1 MAQTK
6 TQFGYRSAPRS
17 GSGGREAAEHAV
29 VVVGAGPVGL
39 SLAIDLAQRGQSVV
53 LLDDAD
59 RIGEGS
65 RAICFSKRSLEFWD
79 RLGIGQRMV
88 DKGVVWSVGKI
99 FHGDSQLYQFNLL
112 PEEGHKRPAFINLQQ
127 FYAEAYL
134 VDRVEELPAIDLRWR
149 NKVIGLEQ
157 RNDHVRADDR
167 DAGWPL
173 SAARRLSSSPA
184 TAPVRRCGRWS
195 GAEFAGQVFEDQFL
209 IADVK
214 MTAEFPTERWFWFDP
229 PFHAGRSA
237 LLHKQPDDIWRI
249 DLQLSRYADP
259 AFEKQPENV
268 RPRIARMLGHD
279 KFDFEWISLYKFQ
292 CRRMD
297 RFIHGRVI
305 FAGDAAHQVSPF
317 GARGANSGLEDAEN
331 IAWKLDRVLRGTS
344 PEALLESYHTER
356 SAAAD
361 ENIRES
367 TRSTDFMAPASHQ
380 EARLRKAVLSLAKET
395 EFGKR
400 MVNGGRLSVPSI
412 YDTPLSTADGDAWRG
427 GPRPGASMPDAPIA
441 APIWPA
447 DVPDRSFHRRGN
459 AVHAAGVRQW
469 RGDRCARGRW
479 PIRIG
484 GEGGFADRQGTG
496 WRALRRRTRHR
507 LSAAARRLCR
517 RALPAPDAGRRSTPR
532 WRAPPAELRFCH
544 DAVHQLEFCQA
555 GRCLPRHRRG
565 ASRVER
571 DAKRRPRCRAGAGAR
586 QSYRRHRGA
595 AMKPSRSPSG
605 GCSMPASSSNSSN
618 NRIHGLERRKGLN

>member
-1 MAQTK
+1 MVQPR
-6 TQFGYRSAPRS
+6 TQFGYRRHPDQDRPGADI
-17 GSGGREAAEHAV
+17 AEHPV

-39 SLAIDLAQRGQSVV
+39 SLAIDLAQRGRAVV

-65 RAICFSKRSLEFWD
+65 RAICFSKRSLEYWD
-79 RLGIGQRMV
+79 RLRIGQRRV
-88 DKGVVWSVGKI
+88 DKGVVWSVGRI
-99 FHGDSQLYQFNLL
+99 FHGASLVYQFNLL

-127 FYAEAYL
+127 FHAEAYL
-134 VDRVEELPAIDLRWR
+134 ADRVHELSAVDLRWR
-149 NKVIGLEQ
+149 NKVIALEQ
-157 RNDHVRADDR
+157 RNDQAILTIETPDGPYQVRAAYAVACD
-167 DAGWPL
+167 G
-173 SAARRLSSSPA
+173 ARSSLRQM
-184 TAPVRRCGRWS
+184 V

-249 DLQLSRYADP
+249 DLQLSRFADP
-259 AFEKQPENV
+259 AAEKQPENV

-297 RFIHGRVI
+297 KFIHGRVI

-331 IAWKLDRVLRGTS
+331 LAWKLDRVLRGTS
-344 PEALLESYHTER
+344 PETLLESYHTER

-367 TRSTDFMAPASHQ
+367 TRSTDFMAPNSHQ

-400 MVNGGRLSVPSI
+400 MVNGGRLSVPCS
-412 YDTPLSTADGDAWRG
+412 YDSPLSSPDADAWHG
-427 GPRPGASMPDAPIA
+427 GPRPRCSMLHAPLGENAYLTDAFRNGGTDFTLLSFSNGATIEAPE
-441 APIWPA
+441 
-447 DVPDRSFHRRGN
+447 
-459 AVHAAGVRQW
+459 GVK
-469 RGDRCARGRW
+469 D
-479 PIRIG
+479 IRIG
-484 GEGGFADRQGTG
+484 GEGGLVD
-496 WRALRRRTRHR
+496 
-507 LSAAARRLCR
+507 
-517 RALPAPDAGRRSTPR
+517 PA
-532 WRAPPAELRFCH
+532 
-544 DAVHQLEFCQA
+544 
-555 GRCLPRHRRG
+555 
-565 ASRVER
+565 
-571 DAKRRPRCRAGAGAR
+571 K
-586 QSYRRHRGA
+586 
-595 AMKPSRSPSG
+595 
-605 GCSMPASSSNSSN
+605 
-618 NRIHGLERRKGLN
+618 

>member
-6 TQFGYRSAPRS
+6 TQFGYRRHPDQDRA
-17 GSGGREAAEHAV
+17 GGNVAEYAI

-79 RLGIGQRMV
+79 RLGVGQRMV

-99 FHGDSQLYQFNLL
+99 FHGASQLYQFNLL
-112 PEEGHKRPAFINLQQ
+112 PEQGHKRPAFINLQQ

-134 VDRVEELPAIDLRWR
+134 VDRVEELSGIDLRWR
-149 NKVIGLEQ
+149 NKVVGLQQ
-157 RNDHVRADDR
+157 RNDHVVLTIETPDGPYRLHANFVVACD
-167 DAGWPL
+167 G
-173 SAARRLSSSPA
+173 ARSSLRQM
-184 TAPVRRCGRWS
+184 V

-214 MTAEFPTERWFWFDP
+214 MTAKFPTERWFWFDP

-249 DLQLSRYADP
+249 DLQLHPDADP
-259 AFEKQPENV
+259 AVEKLPENV

-297 RFIHGRVI
+297 KFLHGRVI

-331 IAWKLDRVLRGTS
+331 IAWKLDRVLRGLS
-344 PEALLESYHTER
+344 PETLLESYHTER

-367 TRSTDFMAPASHQ
+367 TRSTDFMAPGSHQ

-400 MVNGGRLSVPSI
+400 MVNGGRLSVPSV
-412 YDTPLSTADGDAWRG
+412 YDSPLSTADADDDTWRG
-427 GPRPGASMPDAPIA
+427 GPRPGSSMPDAPIA
-441 APIWPA
+441 ERSGHSMFLTEAFINNGTRFMLLAFGNGAAIDAPE
-447 DVPDRSFHRRGN
+447 
-459 AVHAAGVRQW
+459 GV
-469 RGDRCARGRW
+469 GS
-479 PIRIG
+479 IRIG
-484 GEGGFADRQGTG
+484 GEDGFVDPSGLAGSRYDAEPGT
-496 WRALRRRTRHR
+496 AYLLR
-507 LSAAARRLCR
+507 
-517 RALPAPDAGRRSTPR
+517 PDGYVAGRFRHPTRPAVDAALS
-532 WRAPPAELRFCH
+532 RA
-544 DAVHQLEFCQA
+544 
-555 GRCLPRHRRG
+555 
-565 ASRVER
+565 
-571 DAKRRPRCRAGAGAR
+571 
-586 QSYRRHRGA
+586 
-595 AMKPSRSPSG
+595 SG
-605 GCSMPASSSNSSN
+605 IN
-618 NRIHGLERRKGLN
+618 

>member
-6 TQFGYRSAPRS
+6 TQFGYRRHPDQDRP
-17 GSGGREAAEHAV
+17 GSSLAEHPV

-39 SLAIDLAQRGQSVV
+39 SLAIDLAQRGQAVV

-99 FHGDSQLYQFNLL
+99 FHGESQLYQFNLL
-112 PEEGHKRPAFINLQQ
+112 PEQGHKRPAFINLQQ

-134 VDRVEELPAIDLRWR
+134 VDRVEQLPAIDLRWR
-149 NKVIGLEQ
+149 NKVTALEQ
-157 RNDHVRADDR
+157 RNDHVLLTIETPDGPYRISARFVIACDGAKSALRRMVGAD
-167 DAGWPL
+167 
-173 SAARRLSSSPA
+173 
-184 TAPVRRCGRWS
+184 
-195 GAEFAGQVFEDQFL
+195 FAGQVFEDQFL

-214 MTAEFPTERWFWFDP
+214 MTAAFPTERWFWFDP

-249 DLQLSRYADP
+249 DLQLSRDADP
-259 AFEKQPENV
+259 NVEKLPENV

-292 CRRMD
+292 CRRMNK
-297 RFIHGRVI
+297 FIHDRVI

-331 IAWKLDRVLRGTS
+331 LAWKLDGVLRGTS
-344 PEALLESYHTER
+344 PEGLLESYHVER

-367 TRSTDFMAPASHQ
+367 TRSTDFMAPSSHQ
-380 EARLRKAVLSLAKET
+380 EARLRKAVLSLARET

-400 MVNGGRLSVPSI
+400 MVNGGRLSTPSI
-412 YDTPLSTADGDAWRG
+412 YATPLSTADGDSWRG
-427 GPRPGASMPDAPIA
+427 GPVPGASMPDAPVAGTRGEPIFLTDAFIKAGMQFTLLEFGNGA
-441 APIWPA
+441 ASQR
-447 DVPDRSFHRRGN
+447 PDGL
-459 AVHAAGVRQW
+459 AA
-469 RGDRCARGRW
+469 
-479 PIRIG
+479 IRIG
-484 GEGGFADRQGTG
+484 SNDGLVDSAGLAAQRYDAEPGT
-496 WRALRRRTRHR
+496 AYLLRPDGYV
-507 LSAAARRLCR
+507 AARFRHPTPAGLDAALA
-517 RALPAPDAGRRSTPR
+517 RAAG
-532 WRAPPAELRFCH
+532 H
-544 DAVHQLEFCQA
+544 H
-555 GRCLPRHRRG
+555 
-565 ASRVER
+565 
-571 DAKRRPRCRAGAGAR
+571 
-586 QSYRRHRGA
+586 
-595 AMKPSRSPSG
+595 
-605 GCSMPASSSNSSN
+605 
-618 NRIHGLERRKGLN
+618 